1 MRKIII
7 LTAVL
12 AVFGIERASAQKFS
26 VSTDLL
32 GYACLGTFNAEVSY
46 SVSRYWSVTAGA
58 RYNPFTFR
66 KGNPTASFSIGSSH
80 IRSVPACGRGIHC
93 PDGGL
98 LGNCDIRNLIP
109 GVSFPAARKK
119 GTGSEPGCMP
129 VIRTCYQG
137 ISI

>member
-1 MRKIII
+1 MRRCLIPSRGIGVLLRGRDII
-7 LTAVL
+7 
-12 AVFGIERASAQKFS
+12 RSHS
-26 VSTDLL
+26 VK
-32 GYACLGTFNAEVSY
+32 AI
-46 SVSRYWSVTAGA
+46 R
-58 RYNPFTFR
+58 
-66 KGNPTASFSIGSSH
+66 TASFSIGSSH

-98 LGNCDIRNLIP
+98 RGNCDIRNLIP

-119 GTGSEPGCMP
+119 GTGSELGCMP